1 MREKRENRKS
11 FVKNW
16 YWVAIGVYIS
26 TTVIGW
32 IGYSMGI
39 IPLIGIILTTIGI
52 PILLISI
59 FYIRKLDNRT
69 FYKCVF
75 IIGGAA
81 FFGGIIW
88 FGVAYI
94 FQGAPWAPLRALRDS
109 ELIYRIIFDLG
120 FTILCW
126 GLGGF
131 IGYAIGKRRD
141 FRPFY

>member
-1 MREKRENRKS
+1 MREKKKKRAFGKSIVEN
-11 FVKNW
+11 W
-16 YWVAIGVYIS
+16 LWVAIGVYIS

-32 IGYSMGI
+32 IGYIIGI
-39 IPLIGIILTTIGI
+39 IPLIGIVLTTIGI
-52 PILLISI
+52 PIFLISI
-59 FYIRKLDNRT
+59 FYIRKLDSRT

-88 FGVAYI
+88 FGIAYI
-94 FQGAPWAPLRALRDS
+94 FQVAAWAPLRNS
-109 ELIYRIIFDLG
+109 ELIYRIIFDVGSTLA
-120 FTILCW
+120 CW